1 MLGQIYPANM
11 FFFPGSFL
19 AFDHQSPEV
28 EITEDSP
35 FDEKE

>member
-11 FFFPGSFL
+11 FFPGSFL

-28 EITEDSP
+28 EITEDRP
-35 FDEKE
+35 FDENE